1 MTDELEST
9 VPDDDAVKPAV
20 IVVLEDE
27 KKPEGETVV
36 KTEPK
41 VIIDAAQEGVDAL
54 AKNLEDSKKK
64 EETERINRVAAE
76 RRATEAEA
84 RAANAET
91 NISTQQQQNI
101 SANRTAALNAKEAAE
116 ARRTQ
121 AKKDYISL
129 QAEGKFEE
137 AFEATQVAA
146 QASQEIAHATN
157 YLSQLEQTAER
168 LKNEPPVTQKPQ
180 SDSSGSV
187 DPVTGIKFTPK
198 TFEWIKAQ
206 GDSWKDQDFR
216 VACDAAAR
224 AAKRKGLVADT
235 DEYTAEID
243 AHLVQM
249 GFKDQ
254 TEGDEVQPEP
264 KPKSVVI
271 KKPTGANVSPAPT
284 RAVAGSSGVAKKG
297 VKLSGAERE
306 IAEAIVNS
314 LPDVFKG
321 QNPDQLYA
329 RNKQELINEFG
340 EDYGKQV
347 KQ

>member
-1 MTDELEST
+1 MTDELESA

-20 IVVLEDE
+20 VVVLEDE
-27 KKPEGETVV
+27 KKPEGETNP
-36 KTEPK
+36 EPK
-41 VIIDAAQEGVDAL
+41 VIDAAQEGVDAL
-54 AKNLEDSKKK
+54 AKNLEEAKKK
-64 EETERINRVAAE
+64 EDTERTNRIAAE
-76 RRATEAEA
+76 RRASEAEA
-84 RAANAET
+84 RASTAET
-91 NISTQQQQNI
+91 NVSAQQQQNFQ
-101 SANRTAALNAKEAAE
+101 ANRTAALNAKEAAE
-116 ARRTQ
+116 SRRTQ

-129 QAEGKFEE
+129 QAEGKYEE
-137 AFEATQVAA
+137 AFEATQIAA

-157 YLSQLEQTAER
+157 YLTQLEQTVER
-168 LKNEPPVTQKPQ
+168 LKNEPPVIQKPQ
-180 SDSSGSV
+180 SDSAGSV

-206 GDSWKDQDFR
+206 GDNWKDQDFR

-224 AAKRKGLVADT
+224 AAKRKGFSADT

-254 TEGDEVQPEP
+254 PEGDDVQPEP
-264 KPKSVVI
+264 KPKPTVVR
-271 KKPTGANVSPAPT
+271 KPSGANVSPAPT

-297 VKLSGAERE
+297 IKLSGAERE
-306 IAEAIVNS
+306 VAEAIVNS

-340 EDYGKQV
+340 EDYGKQT